1 MKVKMRVLGGVVL
14 MLAMAACGGGERPAD
29 GAKRSGKPGAER
41 AKKDGKTTDA
51 VPVQLVALQR
61 RDIRAYMLFSSNVDS
76 EKVVSVYPLAAG
88 IVDRILA
95 DEGQRVTKGQELA
108 RLDDREMVIREARSK
123 VNYEQAKQEL
133 ARQKLIF
140 EQEMVSQ
147 DEYDKL
153 ILKVEQARLDWEQD
167 KLMLSYTRITSPIS
181 GVVSKRLIKAGN
193 KVGTTDHAF
202 TVISPEDKIV
212 VVNAPEQ
219 EMGAVHLGQEGE
231 VTVGDKSLSA
241 RVIRKSPA
249 VDPESGTFK
258 ITLGLDDPQGF
269 LAVGQFVN
277 VRVVRDVH
285 TQALLVSKDALI
297 FEGGKAYV
305 FVVDQDKVR
314 RSEIRSGYEDGG
326 WMEVLEGL
334 SDSDRVVTA
343 GKSALKDGSQIRVVE
358 DEKPQKKPVRK
369 ARES

>member
-1 MKVKMRVLGGVVL
+1 MKVTMRVLGGVVL
-14 MLAMAACGGGERPAD
+14 LMALVACGGGERPAA
-29 GAKRSGKPGAER
+29 GGERSGRPGPGKA
-41 AKKDGKTTDA
+41 GKTSGSPDA
-51 VPVQLVALQR
+51 VPVQVVVPQR

-76 EKVVSVYPLAAG
+76 EQVVSVYPLAAG

-95 DEGQRVTKGQELA
+95 DEGQRVAKGQELA

-123 VNYEQAKQEL
+123 VNYEQSRQEL
-133 ARQKLIF
+133 ARQKPIF
-140 EQEMVSQ
+140 EQKMISQ

-153 ILKVEQARLDWEQD
+153 KLKVEQARLDWEQD
-167 KLMLSYTRITSPIS
+167 KLMLSYTRITSPIA

-219 EMGAVHLGQEGE
+219 EMGAVHLGQEGV
-231 VTVGDKSLSA
+231 VTAGDQSLSA

-258 ITLGLDDPQGF
+258 ITLGLDDPQGL

-285 TQALLVSKDALI
+285 AKALLVSKDALI

-305 FVVDQDKVR
+305 YVAREGKASR
-314 RSEIRSGYEDGG
+314 REIRSGYEDGG
-326 WMEVLEGL
+326 WMEVVEGL
-334 SDSDRVVTA
+334 ADGDQVVTA
-343 GKSALKDGSQIRVVE
+343 GKSALKEGSQIRVVE
-358 DEKPQKKPVRK
+358 DEKAKERPVREPK
-369 ARES
+369 AS